1 MEFQTPLIEW
11 MTLCEG
17 DIGWWWL
24 HASITQ
30 VLSFPFIKNFQE
42 TSCLNPKKVFPVV
55 GGWGKVLFSTW
66 RCPHPSPW
74 WLTFEKFIYLTAL
87 DLSCGMQDLSLQCTD
102 LWHTCFEAYEI
113 LIPPTPTTQPGIQL
127 SIHTWLLEKPQL
139 WLDGSLSANYHK
151 VSWVLKNWCFWTVVL
166 EKILESPLDC
176 KEINQSILKEISPEY
191 SLEGLM
197 RKLQYFCH
205 LMLQRTDSLEKTLML
220 GKIEGR
226 RRRGQQRMRW
236 LGGITDSMETSLS
249 KLQKLAMDREA
260 WCAAAHGVAKSRTWL
275 SDWTELTARDQTHVS
290 CIARWILNNWTTL
303 KSHPLVKFMLN
314 VGTGLHPR
322 VLSVSAFAL
331 SSGWP
336 TGPVLMLNYLVH
348 DWTALI
354 WQPCHLYHKVSVLC
368 EQLAPL
374 LRAHSY
380 KLGDAFQ
387 ATSVML
393 RLAFMLQIAS
403 KAVSNGVSTF
413 EEFIKKENLKKEY
426 S

>member
-11 MTLCEG
+11 MTLCES

-55 GGWGKVLFSTW
+55 GGWGNVLFSTW

-176 KEINQSILKEISPEY
+176 KEIKPVNPKGNQSWIFIGRTNAEAPILLPPDASKNW
-191 SLEGLM
+191 L
-197 RKLQYFCH
+197 
-205 LMLQRTDSLEKTLML
+205 L
-220 GKIEGR
+220 GKDPDAG
-226 RRRGQQRMRW
+226 
-236 LGGITDSMETSLS
+236 
-249 KLQKLAMDREA
+249 K
-260 WCAAAHGVAKSRTWL
+260 
-275 SDWTELTARDQTHVS
+275 DWRQEEKGTTENEMVGWHHR
-290 CIARWILNNWTTL
+290 LNGN
-303 KSHPLVKFMLN
+303 
-314 VGTGLHPR
+314 
-322 VLSVSAFAL
+322 
-331 SSGWP
+331 
-336 TGPVLMLNYLVH
+336 
-348 DWTALI
+348 
-354 WQPCHLYHKVSVLC
+354 
-368 EQLAPL
+368 E
-374 LRAHSY
+374 
-380 KLGDAFQ
+380 
-387 ATSVML
+387 
-393 RLAFMLQIAS
+393 
-403 KAVSNGVSTF
+403 F
-413 EEFIKKENLKKEY
+413 E
-426 S
+426 